1 MRFLE
6 PLVRGRLV
14 ARKNRF
20 VVAVRVG
27 DQDVQAHLANSG
39 RLRELVIPGDLVY
52 LAPCL
57 HAGRQCPYATYP
69 GVIAVGVGSY
79 LPDADTPHSMVGTVV
94 IIGAMTFLPASIKPA
109 LKAGKV
115 EAVLVAG
122 AYLVLA
128 WRDGQANLAA
138 LCAIMI
144 GAILAFLWFNSHPAQ
159 VFMGDAGSLALG
171 AALGTVALLSNWVI
185 LLPVIGFVLVVD
197 LASVI
202 LQVAYF
208 KATGGRRIFRMSP
221 IHHHFELAGWSEV
234 QVVQRFWVAA
244 ALMAALGVGLA
255 TVR

>member
-128 WRDGQANLAA
+128 FVGWHRGFTHSFAGLARAA
-138 LCAIMI
+138 LAFGLILGF
-144 GAILAFLWFNSHPAQ
+144 GA
-159 VFMGDAGSLALG
+159 V
-171 AALGTVALLSNWVI
+171 
-185 LLPVIGFVLVVD
+185 
-197 LASVI
+197 
-202 LQVAYF
+202 
-208 KATGGRRIFRMSP
+208 
-221 IHHHFELAGWSEV
+221 
-234 QVVQRFWVAA
+234 
-244 ALMAALGVGLA
+244 
-255 TVR
+255 